1 MRRIKKIL
9 VPTDLSEFSLT
20 AIDYARSLANVYDA
34 NVYLIHAVDVVPA
47 VSFPTID
54 FTLETSLQ
62 DEAEKGREVLEH
74 FASSYLGDVERVTAV
89 VRRGV
94 AYEEI
99 MRFVKEEE
107 IDLIVMATHGRTGLP
122 HIIMGS
128 VAERVVRH
136 SPVPVLTIKPPKI
149 HERSLEKEHLAK
161 LHLHDERV
169 EQ

>member
-1 MRRIKKIL
+1 MRRITKIL
-9 VPTDLSEFSLT
+9 VPTDLSELSLA
-20 AIDYARSLANVYDA
+20 AIDYARSLANVYGA
-34 NVYLIHAVDVVPA
+34 RVFLLHAVDVVPA

-62 DEAEKGREVLEH
+62 DEAERGKEILEN
-74 FASSYLGDVERVTAV
+74 FASRFLGDVDQVTAV
-89 VRRGV
+89 VRRGF

-99 MRFVKEEE
+99 MRFVDEEG

-136 SPVPVLTIKPPKI
+136 SPVPVLTIKPLKVQEQSR
-149 HERSLEKEHLAK
+149 EREHPAA
-161 LHLHDERV
+161 LHM
-169 EQ
+169 Q

>member
-1 MRRIKKIL
+1 MRRITKIL
-9 VPTDLSEFSLT
+9 VPTDLSELSLA
-20 AIDYARSLANVYDA
+20 AIDYARSLANVYGA
-34 NVYLIHAVDVVPA
+34 RVFLLHAVDVVPV

-62 DEAEKGREVLEH
+62 DEAERGKEILEN
-74 FASSYLGDVERVTAV
+74 FASRFLGDVDHVTAI

-128 VAERVVRH
+128 VAEKVVRH
-136 SPVPVLTIKPPKI
+136 SPVPVLTIKPLKVQEQPR
-149 HERSLEKEHLAK
+149 EREHPAE
-161 LHLHDERV
+161 LHM
-169 EQ
+169 Q

>member
-9 VPTDLSEFSLT
+9 VPTDLSELSLA
-20 AIDYARSLANVYDA
+20 AIDYARSLANVYEA
-34 NVYLIHAVDVVPA
+34 KVFLLHAVDVVPV

-62 DEAEKGREVLEH
+62 DETEKGKEVLEN
-74 FASSYLGDVERVTAV
+74 FAFRFLSDVEHVTAV
-89 VRRGV
+89 VRRGN

-99 MRFVKEEE
+99 MRFVDEES

-128 VAERVVRH
+128 VAEKVVRH
-136 SPVPVLTIKPPKI
+136 APVPVLTVKPPKMRGQLS
-149 HERSLEKEHLAK
+149 EREHPATLET
-161 LHLHDERV
+161 R
-169 EQ
+169 

>member
-9 VPTDLSEFSLT
+9 VPTDLSELSL
-20 AIDYARSLANVYDA
+20 ASIDYARSLANVYGA
-34 NVYLIHAVDVVPA
+34 RVFLLHAVDVVPV

-62 DEAEKGREVLEH
+62 DEAEKGKEILEN
-74 FASSYLGDVERVTAV
+74 FASRFLGDVDHVTAV
-89 VRRGV
+89 VRRGF

-99 MRFVKEEE
+99 MRFVDEEG

-136 SPVPVLTIKPPKI
+136 SPVPVLTIKPLKVQEQFSEQEQP
-149 HERSLEKEHLAK
+149 AT
-161 LHLHDERV
+161 LHI
-169 EQ
+169 Q

>member
-9 VPTDLSEFSLT
+9 VPTDLSELSL
-20 AIDYARSLANVYDA
+20 ASIDYARSLANVYGA
-34 NVYLIHAVDVVPA
+34 KVFLLHAVDVVPM

-62 DEAEKGREVLEH
+62 DEAEKGKEILEN
-74 FASSYLGDVERVTAV
+74 FASRFLGDVDHVTAV
-89 VRRGV
+89 VRRGF

-99 MRFVKEEE
+99 MRFVDEEG

-136 SPVPVLTIKPPKI
+136 SPVPVLTIKPLKVQEQFSEQEQP
-149 HERSLEKEHLAK
+149 AT
-161 LHLHDERV
+161 LHI
-169 EQ
+169 Q

>member
-9 VPTDLSEFSLT
+9 VPTDLSELSL
-20 AIDYARSLANVYDA
+20 ASIDYARSLANVYGA
-34 NVYLIHAVDVVPA
+34 RVFLLHAVDVVPV

-62 DEAEKGREVLEH
+62 DEAEKGKAILEN
-74 FASSYLGDVERVTAV
+74 FASRFLGDVEQVTAV
-89 VRRGV
+89 VRRGF

-99 MRFVKEEE
+99 MRFVDEEE

-136 SPVPVLTIKPPKI
+136 SPVPVLTIKPLKVQEQPGEREHPATI
-149 HERSLEKEHLAK
+149 HM
-161 LHLHDERV
+161 
-169 EQ
+169 Q

>member
-1 MRRIKKIL
+1 MRRITKIL
-9 VPTDLSEFSLT
+9 VPTDLSELSL
-20 AIDYARSLANVYDA
+20 ASIDYARSLANVYGA
-34 NVYLIHAVDVVPA
+34 RVFLLHAVDVVPV

-62 DEAEKGREVLEH
+62 DEAEKGKEILEN
-74 FASSYLGDVERVTAV
+74 FASRFLGDVEQVTAV
-89 VRRGV
+89 VRRGF

-99 MRFVKEEE
+99 MRFVDEEG

-136 SPVPVLTIKPPKI
+136 SPVPVLTIKPPKVQEQSR
-149 HERSLEKEHLAK
+149 EREHPAA
-161 LHLHDERV
+161 LHM
-169 EQ
+169 Q